1 MDSIKNSEDKWFS
14 ELSAM
19 WPGQALSL
27 QVKEVLHQERSQ
39 YQDICVFESVSMG
52 RVLSLDGVIQITDLD
67 EFAYQEMITHL
78 PLCGKVGELKNVCI
92 IGGGDGGVVR
102 EILRHP
108 SVEKVHLC
116 EIDQAVIDISKKYF
130 PRVSCQLENPKLQ
143 IHLMDGA
150 QFLREHKDEFDVVIV
165 DSSDPIGPAE
175 SLFQADFYQD
185 AHDALKAD
193 GVLCT
198 QAESVWLHL
207 NLIVDMSTFISK
219 IFAKCE
225 YAYTLIPTYPSGM
238 IGFFLCSKNE
248 LGCKKVQR
256 VPLADNIQ
264 YYTPEMHAASF
275 VLPKF
280 AAEKINTN

>member
-1 MDSIKNSEDKWFS
+1 MDSIKNSGDQWFS
-14 ELSAM
+14 ELSTM

-27 QVKEVLHQERSQ
+27 QVKEILYQAKSEFQEL
-39 YQDICVFESVSMG
+39 CVFESVSMG
-52 RVLSLDGVIQITDLD
+52 RVLTLDGVIQVTDHD

-78 PLCGKVGELKNVCI
+78 PLCGKVGELKKVCI

-108 SVEKVHLC
+108 SVEEVHLC
-116 EIDQAVIDISKKYF
+116 EIDQAVIDTAKKYF
-130 PRVSCQLENPKLQ
+130 PRVACQLENPKLQ

-150 QFLREHKDEFDVVIV
+150 QFLRDHKNEFDVVIV
-165 DSSDPIGPAE
+165 DSSDPVGPAE

-185 AHDALKAD
+185 AHDALKED

-198 QAESVWLHL
+198 QAESIWLHL
-207 NLIVDMSTFISK
+207 NLIVDMSKFVSK

-238 IGFFLCSKNE
+238 IGFFLCSKNAQ
-248 LGCKKVQR
+248 GCKKVQR
-256 VPLADNIQ
+256 EPTNEVQ
-264 YYTPEMHAASF
+264 YYTADIHAASF

>member
-1 MDSIKNSEDKWFS
+1 MDSIKQSGEKWFS
-14 ELSAM
+14 ELSTM

-27 QVKEVLHQERSQ
+27 QVKEILYEAKSEFQHL
-39 YQDICVFESVSMG
+39 CVFESVSMG
-52 RVLSLDGVIQITDLD
+52 RVLTLDGVIQVTDHD

-78 PLCGKVGELKNVCI
+78 PLCGKVGELKKVCI

-108 SVEKVHLC
+108 SIEEVHLC
-116 EIDQAVIDISKKYF
+116 EIDQAVIDTAKKFF
-130 PRVSCQLENPKLQ
+130 PRIACQLENPKLK

-150 QFLREHKDEFDVVIV
+150 QFLREHKNEFDVVIV
-165 DSSDPIGPAE
+165 DSSDPVGPAE

-185 AHDALKAD
+185 AHDALREN
-193 GVLCT
+193 GVMCT
-198 QAESVWLHL
+198 QAESIWLHL
-207 NLIVDMSTFISK
+207 NLIVDMSQFISK
-219 IFAKCE
+219 MFAKCE

-238 IGFFLCSKNE
+238 IGFFLCSKNAQ
-248 LGCKKVQR
+248 GCKTVQR
-256 VPLADNIQ
+256 TPAVEELR
-264 YYTPEMHAASF
+264 YYTPEIHAASF